1 MDKNKII
8 EGAAKLVAKG
18 AFDKAI
24 REYQKVL
31 DLDPRDM
38 RVLQKMGELYQKKGD
53 NAQAASFFT
62 RVAEIYAQDG
72 FFLKA
77 VALYKQVLKLNP
89 DLVEVNVKLAEL
101 HQHLGLMTEAM
112 AFFQVVVVHHER
124 KGDTKSTFA
133 TLKKMVD
140 LDPENV
146 SSRLKLAE
154 LYAREQM
161 GGEALGEFKRAAE
174 WLERNNRPDE
184 RLRVLE
190 RIAALEPD
198 NVQLARSLAHDYL
211 ARGDHKRALAKLQ
224 LCFKADPR
232 DIPTLNLLAQAF
244 TALNHTSKTLSV
256 YKELAKLYAER
267 NQHAESRDA
276 WGRIERIDPSDADLV
291 AWKASQRPAAAAPRE
306 APAPA
311 PRPARTS
318 VSQAIAAVQAAQPP
332 PPPPPA
338 PAPTPVTLSRE
349 QIQKLLAETDV
360 YVKYGLHD
368 KALEHL
374 RRIFAVDPENLD
386 AHEKAY
392 VIYRS
397 AGQGAQATE
406 QLLNVLRLCTRGLER
421 KRAQPYLDTLLS
433 EAPGHPEMAAFLSVL
448 RPDTVRGLGDPALD
462 EAEEEDVL
470 LAEDGLDSSSDDL
483 ALKSA
488 APGADDE
495 LLAEDDEAML
505 VDDEPAVVDE
515 ALPHRRSARGVVPPA
530 PAFEGYGDAMPY
542 DDAAPDRTEMN
553 DALGA
558 YEPGV
563 ESAVELPPDEEVV
576 LTPAP
581 PPAPPPRAAP
591 PPPPARAAAPPP
603 PPTRAA
609 APPPPPTRA
618 AAPPPPPPAA
628 STVARTAW
636 TQAAYRRPAPAPE
649 PASAPPP
656 PPAPAPRAAPGASNG
671 APARTG
677 ANGAVARPTSSP
689 VLVPPAP
696 PAPAPQAPVRP
707 APKTAVEESGPVTE
721 ELNEASF
728 FLEQGLVEE
737 AREVLD
743 TVELVRPGLPRT
755 AALRDRLAALE
766 AGKAAPRSTPTPA
779 PAPHAVPAAMEPI
792 PVSTGSYNLAEEL
805 ADEIQELGAPPEE
818 PAPAGGDFQYSVEEV
833 FSEFKKGLE
842 RVVPSN
848 DVDTH
853 YDLGIAYKEMG
864 LLDDAVQVFEVA
876 RQGSQGQ
883 PKELDCLTMIG
894 LLQGMRGD
902 LPKAVAAFRDALASP
917 HAGPREASLR
927 YELGLAHEA
936 AGAAGK
942 ALGQYLAVQKAEPG
956 HRDVADRVHRL
967 SATVRPEEDGPARP
981 TAAGRPAPA
990 RPSPPE
996 PAPTAKTRK
1005 VGYL

>member
-1 MDKNKII
+1 MDKTKII
-8 EGAAKLVAKG
+8 EGATKLVAKG

-31 DLDPRDM
+31 DLDPRDV
-38 RVLQKMGELYQKKGD
+38 RTLQKMGELYQKKGD
-53 NAQAASFFT
+53 NPQAASFFT
-62 RVAEIYAQDG
+62 RVAEVYAQDG

-124 KGDTKSTFA
+124 RGDFKATFA
-133 TLKKMVD
+133 TLKRMVD

-161 GGEALGEFKRAAE
+161 GGEALAEFKHAAN

-267 NQHAESRDA
+267 NQHPEARDA
-276 WGRIERIDPSDADLV
+276 WGKIERLDPSDADLL
-291 AWKASQRPAAAAPRE
+291 AWKASHRPTSAAPAPVARPAAPVAG
-306 APAPA
+306 
-311 PRPARTS
+311 ARTS
-318 VSQAIAAVQAAQPP
+318 MSQAIAAVQAAPPPPP

-338 PAPTPVTLSRE
+338 PVTLSRE
-349 QIQKLLAETDV
+349 QIHKLLAETDV

-397 AGQGAQATE
+397 AGQAAQATE

-421 KRAQPYLDTLLS
+421 QRAQPYLDTLLS
-433 EAPGHPEMAAFLSVL
+433 EAPGHPEMPAFLSVL
-448 RPDTVRGLGDPALD
+448 RPGAVRGGPDPALS
-462 EAEEEDVL
+462 AAAGEEEVL
-470 LAEDGLDSSSDDL
+470 LADDGLDASSDDL
-483 ALKSA
+483 ALRSA
-488 APGADDE
+488 APGAEDE
-495 LLAEDDEAML
+495 LLAEDDEAVL
-505 VDDEPAVVDE
+505 VDDGPGARAGQARADEP
-515 ALPHRRSARGVVPPA
+515 LTSRRGSVLVPP
-530 PAFEGYGDAMPY
+530 PPDVEDYGDAMPY
-542 DDAAPDRTEMN
+542 EEAAERTEMN

-558 YEPGV
+558 YDPGV

-581 PPAPPPRAAP
+581 PPPPPPRPAVSNGAVARAAPAPSVTGRMASAGNNGAVARPAPAPSVSNGAFTRAAPSAAP
-591 PPPPARAAAPPP
+591 PLRA
-603 PPTRAA
+603 PT
-609 APPPPPTRA
+609 
-618 AAPPPPPPAA
+618 PPPPPPAPERA
-628 STVARTAW
+628 S
-636 TQAAYRRPAPAPE
+636 
-649 PASAPPP
+649 
-656 PPAPAPRAAPGASNG
+656 PRAT
-671 APARTG
+671 AR
-677 ANGAVARPTSSP
+677 S
-689 VLVPPAP
+689 VP
-696 PAPAPQAPVRP
+696 
-707 APKTAVEESGPVTE
+707 EESGPVSE

-728 FLEQGLVEE
+728 FLDQGLLDE

-766 AGKAAPRSTPTPA
+766 ASRAAQPSIPTPPPAPRSPP
-779 PAPHAVPAAMEPI
+779 PGVEPI

-805 ADEIQELGAPPEE
+805 AGELQDLGPALEE
-818 PAPAGGDFQYSVEEV
+818 PVATADFQYSVEEV

-842 RVVPSN
+842 GVVQRG

-883 PKELDCLTMIG
+883 PKEVDCLTMIG
-894 LLQGMRGD
+894 LLHGMRGE
-902 LPKAVAAFRDALASP
+902 PQRAVAAFRDALGSP
-917 HAGPREASLR
+917 HAGPREMSLR

-936 AGAAGK
+936 AGATGK
-942 ALGQYLAVQKAEPG
+942 ALGHYLSVQRAEPG
-956 HRDVADRVHRL
+956 HRDVQDRVRRL
-967 SATVRPEEDGPARP
+967 SATVRPEEDGPSWSDGLA
-981 TAAGRPAPA
+981 TAGRPVPP
-990 RPSPPE
+990 RPSPTE
-996 PAPTAKTRK
+996 PASAVPAKSRK

>member
-1 MDKNKII
+1 
-8 EGAAKLVAKG
+8 
-18 AFDKAI
+18 
-24 REYQKVL
+24 
-31 DLDPRDM
+31 
-38 RVLQKMGELYQKKGD
+38 
-53 NAQAASFFT
+53 
-62 RVAEIYAQDG
+62 
-72 FFLKA
+72 LKA

-89 DLVEVNVKLAEL
+89 ELVEVNVKLAEL

-112 AFFQVVVVHHER
+112 AFFQVVVAHHER
-124 KGDTKSTFA
+124 KGDTRATFA

-161 GGEALGEFKRAAE
+161 GGEALSEFKHAAA

-232 DIPTLNLLAQAF
+232 DIPTLVLLAQAF

-256 YKELAKLYAER
+256 YKELAKLHAER
-267 NQHAESRDA
+267 NQHAEARDA
-276 WGRIERIDPSDADLV
+276 WGKIERLDPSDADLL
-291 AWKASQRPAAAAPRE
+291 AWKASQRQPAAAAPP
-306 APAPA
+306 PAAA

-318 VSQAIAAVQAAQPP
+318 VSQAIAQVQAAAPP
-332 PPPPPA
+332 PRPTPPPA
-338 PAPTPVTLSRE
+338 PVTLSRE

-397 AGQGAQATE
+397 AGQAAQATE

-433 EAPGHPEMAAFLSVL
+433 EAPGHPEMPAFLSVL
-448 RPDTVRGLGDPALD
+448 RPESVRGGADPALLS
-462 EAEEEDVL
+462 AEGDEDVL
-470 LAEDGLDSSSDDL
+470 LADDGLDASSDDL
-483 ALKSA
+483 ALRNA
-488 APGADDE
+488 GPGSEDE

-505 VDDEPAVVDE
+505 VDEEPEPLGSDEP
-515 ALPHRRSARGVVPPA
+515 LPGRRGSGA
-530 PAFEGYGDAMPY
+530 PSPGAEGYGDAMPY
-542 DDAAPDRTEMN
+542 EDEGAERTQMN
-553 DALGA
+553 DALGP
-558 YEPGV
+558 YDPGV
-563 ESAVELPPDEEVV
+563 ESAVELAPEQEVE
-576 LTPAP
+576 LTPP
-581 PPAPPPRAAP
+581 P
-591 PPPPARAAAPPP
+591 PPPPARS
-603 PPTRAA
+603 
-609 APPPPPTRA
+609 
-618 AAPPPPPPAA
+618 PPPAA
-628 STVARTAW
+628 RAAPPAPPPAAVSPARTAW
-636 TQAAYRRPAPAPE
+636 TQAAYRRPQPEPVAAPPSPPAPAARPV
-649 PASAPPP
+649 PPGANGAVTRAPAPPP
-656 PPAPAPRAAPGASNG
+656 PPPALAPTGRMAPGGTNGAYTRAAPAQVLVPPPPQP
-671 APARTG
+671 APPPPTRAPPP
-677 ANGAVARPTSSP
+677 AAVARPTQKS
-689 VLVPPAP
+689 AP
-696 PAPAPQAPVRP
+696 
-707 APKTAVEESGPVTE
+707 EESGPVTE

-728 FLEQGLVEE
+728 FLDQGMVDE
-737 AREVLD
+737 AREVLE

-755 AALRDRLAALE
+755 AALRERLASVE
-766 AGKAAPRSTPTPA
+766 AAKAAQPARLTPPPGPRAA
-779 PAPHAVPAAMEPI
+779 PPGVDPI

-805 ADEIQELGAPPEE
+805 ADELQELGSPPEE
-818 PAPAGGDFQYSVEEV
+818 PPAATGDFQYSVEEV

-842 RVVPSN
+842 RVVQRS

-876 RQGSQGQ
+876 RQGCEGQ
-883 PKELDCLTMIG
+883 PKELDCLTMVG
-894 LLQGMRGD
+894 LLQGMRGEHQR
-902 LPKAVAAFRDALASP
+902 AVAAFRDALATP
-917 HAGPREASLR
+917 HAGPREVSLR
-927 YELGLAHEA
+927 FELGLAHEA
-936 AGAAGK
+936 AGAPGK

-956 HRDVADRVHRL
+956 YRDVADRVRSL

-981 TAAGRPAPA
+981 APGAAAGRPAPT
-990 RPSPPE
+990 RPSPPD

>member
-1 MDKNKII
+1 MRADAGALSMDKNKII
-8 EGAAKLVAKG
+8 DGAAKLVAKG

-24 REYQKVL
+24 REYQKVV
-31 DLDPRDM
+31 DLDPRDV
-38 RVLQKMGELYQKKGD
+38 RVLQKMGELFQKKGD
-53 NAQAASFFT
+53 NPQAASFFT
-62 RVAEIYAQDG
+62 RVAEVYAQDG

-89 DLVEVNVKLAEL
+89 ELVEVNVKLAEL

-112 AFFQVVVVHHER
+112 AFFQVVVAHHER
-124 KGDTKSTFA
+124 RGDTRATFA

-161 GGEALGEFKRAAE
+161 GGEALAEFKRSAE

-267 NQHAESRDA
+267 SQHAEARDA
-276 WGRIERIDPSDADLV
+276 WGRIERIDPSDADLM
-291 AWKASQRPAAAAPRE
+291 AWKASQRTSAAPPQ
-306 APAPA
+306 APAA

-318 VSQAIAAVQAAQPP
+318 VSQAIAAVQSAAPP
-332 PPPPPA
+332 SPPPA
-338 PAPTPVTLSRE
+338 PVQAPVSLSRD
-349 QIQKLLAETDV
+349 QIHKLLAETDV

-397 AGQGAQATE
+397 AGQAVQATE

-421 KRAQPYLDTLLS
+421 KRAQPFLDTLLA
-433 EAPGHPEMAAFLSVL
+433 EAPGHPEMPAFLSVL
-448 RPDTVRGLGDPALD
+448 RPEAVRGGQDEGLDDAGD
-462 EAEEEDVL
+462 EEVL
-470 LAEDGLDSSSDDL
+470 LPDDAMEVSADDL
-483 ALKSA
+483 ALRSA
-488 APGADDE
+488 TPGGDDE
-495 LLAEDDEAML
+495 LLAEDEEAML
-505 VDDEPAVVDE
+505 VDEASGPAHPVADEPLGNARPGARSGAV
-515 ALPHRRSARGVVPPA
+515 LVPP
-530 PAFEGYGDAMPY
+530 PPQMDGYGDATPY
-542 DDAAPDRTEMN
+542 AEGSGEHTQMTETI
-553 DALGA
+553 GA

-563 ESAVELPPDEEVV
+563 ESAVELPPEGVEEEVV
-576 LTPAP
+576 LTPTPPPPRPAPASRTFP
-581 PPAPPPRAAP
+581 PPAPPP
-591 PPPPARAAAPPP
+591 AAATPG
-603 PPTRAA
+603 
-609 APPPPPTRA
+609 
-618 AAPPPPPPAA
+618 
-628 STVARTAW
+628 RTAW
-636 TQAAYRRPAPAPE
+636 TQAAYRRPEQAPAP
-649 PASAPPP
+649 APPP
-656 PPAPAPRAAPGASNG
+656 PPSPVARTTNGAYNRAPAP
-671 APARTG
+671 
-677 ANGAVARPTSSP
+677 
-689 VLVPPAP
+689 P
-696 PAPAPQAPVRP
+696 PAPASPPRAVPAGSNGAFARPVPAAPPPPARP
-707 APKTAVEESGPVTE
+707 AAKSSPEESGPVTE
-721 ELNEASF
+721 ELNEAGF
-728 FLEQGLVEE
+728 FLDQGLLGE

-755 AALRDRLAALE
+755 AALRERLAALE
-766 AGKAAPRSTPTPA
+766 ASRAAQPSRLTPPPAPRPSPLGT
-779 PAPHAVPAAMEPI
+779 EPI
-792 PVSTGSYNLAEEL
+792 PVRTGSYNLADEL
-805 ADEIQELGAPPEE
+805 ADELEDLGGAAAEEE
-818 PAPAGGDFQYSVEEV
+818 PPAPVGDLQYSVEEV
-833 FSEFKKGLE
+833 FTEFKKGLE
-842 RVVPSN
+842 RVVQHN

-876 RQGSQGQ
+876 REGSHGQ
-883 PKELDCLTMIG
+883 PKEIDCLTMIG
-894 LLQGMRGD
+894 LLHGMRGE
-902 LPKAVAAFRDALASP
+902 PQKALAAFQDALASP
-917 HAGPREASLR
+917 HAAAREVSLR
-927 YELGLAHEA
+927 FELGLAHEA
-936 AGAAGK
+936 AGAGGK
-942 ALGQYLAVQKAEPG
+942 ALGQYLAVQRAEPG
-956 HRDVADRVHRL
+956 HRDVAERVRRL
-967 SATVRPEEDGPARP
+967 AAMVRPEEDGGARP
-981 TAAGRPAPA
+981 GSTTTGGRPVPT
-990 RPSPPE
+990 RPSPAE
-996 PAPTAKTRK
+996 QAPTASTKSRK

>member
-31 DLDPRDM
+31 DLDPRDV

-53 NAQAASFFT
+53 NPQAASFFT
-62 RVAEIYAQDG
+62 RVAEVYAQDG

-112 AFFQVVVVHHER
+112 AFFQVVVAHHER
-124 KGDTKSTFA
+124 KGDSKATFA

-161 GGEALGEFKRAAE
+161 GGEALAEFKRAAD
-174 WLERNNRPDE
+174 WLDRNNRPDE

-211 ARGDHKRALAKLQ
+211 SRGDHKRALAKLQ

-232 DIPTLNLLAQAF
+232 DIPTLVLLAQAF

-256 YKELAKLYAER
+256 YKELAKLFAER

-276 WGRIERIDPSDADLV
+276 WGKIERLDPADPDLL
-291 AWKASQRPAAAAPRE
+291 AWKASHRPAAAVPQ
-306 APAPA
+306 PAA

-318 VSQAIAAVQAAQPP
+318 VSQAIAAVQAAPPPPP

-338 PAPTPVTLSRE
+338 PAPVSLSRE

-374 RRIFAVDPENLD
+374 RRVFAVDPENLD

-433 EAPGHPEMAAFLSVL
+433 EAPGHPEMPAFLAVL
-448 RPDTVRGLGDPALD
+448 RPESVRGGPDPALMDSGGD
-462 EAEEEDVL
+462 EEVL
-470 LAEDGLDSSSDDL
+470 LADDGLDASSDDL
-483 ALKSA
+483 ALRNA
-488 APGADDE
+488 APGGEDE

-505 VDDEPAVVDE
+505 VDEPPEPARVSVAADEPLAPRRPGVRVPSPLGVD
-515 ALPHRRSARGVVPPA
+515 
-530 PAFEGYGDAMPY
+530 GYGDAMPY
-542 DDAAPDRTEMN
+542 GDERTEMN

-558 YEPGV
+558 YEAGV

-581 PPAPPPRAAP
+581 PAPLPDCARRPRG
-591 PPPPARAAAPPP
+591 PARSAGQPHRSTGDRHPGGVRP
-603 PPTRAA
+603 ERA
-609 APPPPPTRA
+609 
-618 AAPPPPPPAA
+618 
-628 STVARTAW
+628 
-636 TQAAYRRPAPAPE
+636 PAPAP
-649 PASAPPP
+649 ATSARPVPSGTNG
-656 PPAPAPRAAPGASNG
+656 AVTRAAPRRSWC
-671 APARTG
+671 PCLL
-677 ANGAVARPTSSP
+677 RPSGSR
-689 VLVPPAP
+689 LL
-696 PAPAPQAPVRP
+696 RP
-707 APKTAVEESGPVTE
+707 SAH
-721 ELNEASF
+721 
-728 FLEQGLVEE
+728 
-737 AREVLD
+737 
-743 TVELVRPGLPRT
+743 RPGSR
-755 AALRDRLAALE
+755 
-766 AGKAAPRSTPTPA
+766 
-779 PAPHAVPAAMEPI
+779 
-792 PVSTGSYNLAEEL
+792 
-805 ADEIQELGAPPEE
+805 
-818 PAPAGGDFQYSVEEV
+818 
-833 FSEFKKGLE
+833 
-842 RVVPSN
+842 
-848 DVDTH
+848 
-853 YDLGIAYKEMG
+853 
-864 LLDDAVQVFEVA
+864 A
-876 RQGSQGQ
+876 R
-883 PKELDCLTMIG
+883 
-894 LLQGMRGD
+894 
-902 LPKAVAAFRDALASP
+902 ASP
-917 HAGPREASLR
+917 RR
-927 YELGLAHEA
+927 
-936 AGAAGK
+936 
-942 ALGQYLAVQKAEPG
+942 
-956 HRDVADRVHRL
+956 
-967 SATVRPEEDGPARP
+967 
-981 TAAGRPAPA
+981 AGRSA
-990 RPSPPE
+990 RS
-996 PAPTAKTRK
+996 
-1005 VGYL
+1005 

>member
-31 DLDPRDM
+31 DLDPRDV

-53 NAQAASFFT
+53 NPQAASFFT
-62 RVAEIYAQDG
+62 RVAEVYAQDG

-89 DLVEVNVKLAEL
+89 DLVEINVKLAEL

-112 AFFQVVVVHHER
+112 AFFQVVVAHHER
-124 KGDTKSTFA
+124 KGDTKATFA
-133 TLKKMVD
+133 ILKKMVD

-161 GGEALGEFKRAAE
+161 GGEALTEFKRSAE

-198 NVQLARSLAHDYL
+198 NVSLARSLAHDYL

-244 TALNHTSKTLSV
+244 TALNHVSKTLSV

-267 NQHAESRDA
+267 NQHTEAREA
-276 WGRIERIDPSDADLV
+276 WGRIERLDPADADLV
-291 AWKASQRPAAAAPRE
+291 AWKHSQRPAAAPPP
-306 APAPA
+306 PAA

-318 VSQAIAAVQAAQPP
+318 VSQAIAAVQAAAPP
-332 PPPPPA
+332 PPPPQA
-338 PAPTPVTLSRE
+338 APVTLSRD
-349 QIQKLLAETDV
+349 QIHKLLAETDV

-392 VIYRS
+392 IIYRS

-421 KRAQPYLDTLLS
+421 KRAQAYLDTLLS
-433 EAPGHPEMAAFLSVL
+433 EAPGHPEMAAFLAVL
-448 RPDTVRGLGDPALD
+448 RPEAVRGGPDPGLMGAG
-462 EAEEEDVL
+462 EEEVL
-470 LAEDGLDSSSDDL
+470 LADDGLDASSDDL
-483 ALKSA
+483 ALRNA
-488 APGADDE
+488 GPGAMDDE
-495 LLAEDDEAML
+495 LLVEDDEAML
-505 VDDEPAVVDE
+505 VEEEPEPVSVAADEPLPRRPSPSAV
-515 ALPHRRSARGVVPPA
+515 LVPPA
-530 PAFEGYGDAMPY
+530 PVMEGYGDAMPY
-542 DDAAPDRTEMN
+542 GDEGDRTEMN

-558 YEPGV
+558 YDAGV
-563 ESAVELPPDEEVV
+563 ESAVELPPEEEVV
-576 LTPAP
+576 LTPSPPPAP
-581 PPAPPPRAAP
+581 RSPVPAARAAPPAPPPEAP
-591 PPPPARAAAPPP
+591 P
-603 PPTRAA
+603 
-609 APPPPPTRA
+609 
-618 AAPPPPPPAA
+618 
-628 STVARTAW
+628 ARTAW
-636 TQAAYRRPAPAPE
+636 TQAAYRRPPPPPAVAAPASP
-649 PASAPPP
+649 PAPNGAVARSTAPVPPAPATPRTTDRMAAAGANGAFTRAGTSSVLVPPPPPPRHTP
-656 PPAPAPRAAPGASNG
+656 PPAPAP
-671 APARTG
+671 
-677 ANGAVARPTSSP
+677 
-689 VLVPPAP
+689 
-696 PAPAPQAPVRP
+696 VRP
-707 APKTAVEESGPVTE
+707 ATRGAPEESGPVTE

-728 FLEQGLVEE
+728 FLDQGLLDE
-737 AREVLD
+737 AREGLE

-755 AALRDRLAALE
+755 AALRERLAALE
-766 AGKAAPRSTPTPA
+766 TSKAAAPSLTPPPARSLTPPPA
-779 PAPHAVPAAMEPI
+779 PRAEPPGVEPI
-792 PVSTGSYNLAEEL
+792 PVGTGSYNLAEEL
-805 ADEIQELGAPPEE
+805 ADELEELGPPPEE
-818 PAPAGGDFQYSVEEV
+818 PAAAGADFQYSVEEV

-842 RVVPSN
+842 RVVQST

-876 RQGSQGQ
+876 RQACQGQ
-883 PKELDCLTMIG
+883 PREVDCLTMIG
-894 LLQGMRGD
+894 LLQGMRND
-902 LPKAVAAFRDALASP
+902 PQRAVAAFRDALASP
-917 HAGPREASLR
+917 HGTPREVSLR

-936 AGAAGK
+936 ASAPGK
-942 ALGQYLAVQKAEPG
+942 ALGQYLAVQKAEPA
-956 HRDVADRVHRL
+956 HRDVAERVRRL
-967 SATVRPEEDGPARP
+967 SATARPEEDGPPRP
-981 TAAGRPAPA
+981 TTASSPTGRPAPT
-990 RPSPPE
+990 RPAAPE
-996 PAPTAKTRK
+996 PSPTAKTRK

>member
-31 DLDPRDM
+31 DLDPRDV
-38 RVLQKMGELYQKKGD
+38 RVLQKMGELYQKKAD
-53 NAQAASFFT
+53 NPQAASFFT
-62 RVAEIYAQDG
+62 RVAEVYAQDG

-112 AFFQVVVVHHER
+112 AFFQVVVAHHER
-124 KGDTKSTFA
+124 KGDSKATFA

-161 GGEALGEFKRAAE
+161 GGEALAEFKRAAD

-232 DIPTLNLLAQAF
+232 DIPTLVLLAQAF

-256 YKELAKLYAER
+256 YKELAKLHAER
-267 NQHAESRDA
+267 NQHAESREA
-276 WGRIERIDPSDADLV
+276 WGKIERIDPADPDLL
-291 AWKASQRPAAAAPRE
+291 AWKASQRAVAAVAQPAAPR
-306 APAPA
+306 A
-311 PRPARTS
+311 ARTS
-318 VSQAIAAVQAAQPP
+318 VSQAIAAVQAAVPPPP

-338 PAPTPVTLSRE
+338 PVTLSRE
-349 QIQKLLAETDV
+349 QIHKLLAETDV

-374 RRIFAVDPENLD
+374 RRIFAVDPENLE

-433 EAPGHPEMAAFLSVL
+433 EAPGHPEMPAFLAVL
-448 RPDTVRGLGDPALD
+448 RPESVRGGADPALMAAGGD
-462 EAEEEDVL
+462 EEVL
-470 LAEDGLDSSSDDL
+470 LADDGLDVSSDDL
-483 ALKSA
+483 ALRNAS
-488 APGADDE
+488 PGGEDE

-505 VDDEPAVVDE
+505 VDEPPEPVAADEPLA
-515 ALPHRRSARGVVPPA
+515 PRRGPGVLVPP
-530 PAFEGYGDAMPY
+530 PPGVDGYGDAMPY
-542 DDAAPDRTEMN
+542 GDEGAERTEMN

-558 YEPGV
+558 YESGV
-563 ESAVELPPDEEVV
+563 ESEVELPPDEEVV

-581 PPAPPPRAAP
+581 PPPP
-591 PPPPARAAAPPP
+591 
-603 PPTRAA
+603 
-609 APPPPPTRA
+609 
-618 AAPPPPPPAA
+618 
-628 STVARTAW
+628 
-636 TQAAYRRPAPAPE
+636 RPAPAAPPTGRS
-649 PASAPPP
+649 PASGTQSAFPRTAPAPATGARP
-656 PPAPAPRAAPGASNG
+656 VPAGTNGAAARTAPAPAPARVAARG
-671 APARTG
+671 AP
-677 ANGAVARPTSSP
+677 
-689 VLVPPAP
+689 
-696 PAPAPQAPVRP
+696 
-707 APKTAVEESGPVTE
+707 EESGPVSE
-721 ELNEASF
+721 ELNEAGF
-728 FLEQGLVEE
+728 FLDQGLLDE

-766 AGKAAPRSTPTPA
+766 AAKAAQPSIPTPPPTPRAA
-779 PAPHAVPAAMEPI
+779 PPGVEPI
-792 PVSTGSYNLAEEL
+792 PVRTGSYNLAEEL
-805 ADEIQELGAPPEE
+805 ADELQELGPAPEE
-818 PAPAGGDFQYSVEEV
+818 PEPAAGGDLQYSVEEV

-842 RVVPSN
+842 RVVQRS

-864 LLDDAVQVFEVA
+864 LLDDAIAVFDVA
-876 RQGSQGQ
+876 RQGCQGQ
-883 PKELDCLTMIG
+883 PKELDCLTMMG
-894 LLQGMRGD
+894 LLHGMRGE
-902 LPKAVAAFRDALASP
+902 PQRAVAAFRDALAGP
-917 HAGPREASLR
+917 HAGPREVSLR

-942 ALGQYLAVQKAEPG
+942 ALGQFLAVQKAEPG
-956 HRDVADRVHRL
+956 HRDVAERVRRL

-981 TAAGRPAPA
+981 TAAGRPAPT

-996 PAPTAKTRK
+996 PAPTVPAKTRK

>member
-31 DLDPRDM
+31 DLDPRDV
-38 RVLQKMGELYQKKGD
+38 RVLQKMGELYQKKAD
-53 NAQAASFFT
+53 NPQAASFFT
-62 RVAEIYAQDG
+62 RVAEVYAQDG

-112 AFFQVVVVHHER
+112 AFFQVVVAHHER
-124 KGDTKSTFA
+124 KGDSKATFA

-161 GGEALGEFKRAAE
+161 GGEALAEFKRAAD

-190 RIAALEPD
+190 RIASLEPD

-267 NQHAESRDA
+267 NQHAEARDA
-276 WGRIERIDPSDADLV
+276 WGKIERLDPADPDLV
-291 AWKASQRPAAAAPRE
+291 VWKTSQRPVAAARDPAP
-306 APAPA
+306 PA

-318 VSQAIAAVQAAQPP
+318 VSQAIAAVQAASP

-338 PAPTPVTLSRE
+338 PPTPVTLSRE

-421 KRAQPYLDTLLS
+421 RRAQPYLDTLLS
-433 EAPGHPEMAAFLSVL
+433 EAPGHPEMPAFLSVL
-448 RPDTVRGLGDPALD
+448 RPDAVRGGADPALMGVGD
-462 EAEEEDVL
+462 EEEVL
-470 LAEDGLDSSSDDL
+470 LAEDGLDASSDDL

-488 APGADDE
+488 APGAEDE
-495 LLAEDDEAML
+495 LLAEDDEAVL
-505 VDDEPAVVDE
+505 VDEEPEPADEPLADRRGSAV
-515 ALPHRRSARGVVPPA
+515 LVPP
-530 PAFEGYGDAMPY
+530 PPEVEGYGDAMPY
-542 DDAAPDRTEMN
+542 EEEAVDRTEMN

-558 YEPGV
+558 YESGV

-591 PPPPARAAAPPP
+591 PPPPARAAAPAPKAP
-603 PPTRAA
+603 EA
-609 APPPPPTRA
+609 APPL
-618 AAPPPPPPAA
+618 
-628 STVARTAW
+628 ARTGW
-636 TQAAYRRPAPAPE
+636 TQAAYRRPAPAPA
-649 PASAPPP
+649 PAHP
-656 PPAPAPRAAPGASNG
+656 PPAPA
-671 APARTG
+671 ARTG
-677 ANGAVARPTSSP
+677 ANGAVARTAPAASPAAGANGAYTRAASTS
-689 VLVPPAP
+689 VLVPPP
-696 PAPAPQAPVRP
+696 PPALAPAPQASRPVP
-707 APKTAVEESGPVTE
+707 KAAPEESGPVTE

-728 FLEQGLVEE
+728 FLDQGLIDE

-743 TVELVRPGLPRT
+743 TVALVRPGLPRT
-755 AALRDRLAALE
+755 AALRERLAALE
-766 AGKAAPRSTPTPA
+766 AGKTAQPSTPTP
-779 PAPHAVPAAMEPI
+779 PPGPRAVPPGVEPI
-792 PVSTGSYNLAEEL
+792 PVRTGSYNLAEEL
-805 ADEIQELGAPPEE
+805 ADELQELGAPAEE
-818 PAPAGGDFQYSVEEV
+818 LAPAGGDFQYSVEEV

-842 RVVPSN
+842 RVVQPT

-883 PKELDCLTMIG
+883 PKEVDCLTMIG

-902 LPKAVAAFRDALASP
+902 PPRAVAAFRDALASP
-917 HAGPREASLR
+917 HAGPREVSLR

-942 ALGQYLAVQKAEPG
+942 ALGQYLVVQNAEPG
-956 HRDVADRVHRL
+956 HRDVANRVHRL

-981 TAAGRPAPA
+981 TTAGRPAPT

>member
-31 DLDPRDM
+31 ELDPRDV

-53 NAQAASFFT
+53 NPQAASFFT
-62 RVAEIYAQDG
+62 RVAEVYAQDG

-112 AFFQVVVVHHER
+112 AFFQVVVAHHER
-124 KGDTKSTFA
+124 KGDSKATFA

-154 LYAREQM
+154 LYARDQM
-161 GGEALGEFKRAAE
+161 GGEALTEFKRAAD

-190 RIAALEPD
+190 RIASLEPD

-232 DIPTLNLLAQAF
+232 DIPTLILLAQAF

-256 YKELAKLYAER
+256 YKELAKLHAER
-267 NQHAESRDA
+267 HQHAESRDA
-276 WGRIERIDPSDADLV
+276 WGKIERLDPSDPDLL
-291 AWKASQRPAAAAPRE
+291 AWKASQRPAAV
-306 APAPA
+306 APAPAA

-318 VSQAIAAVQAAQPP
+318 VSQAIAAVQAAAPPPP

-338 PAPTPVTLSRE
+338 PAAPVSLTRE
-349 QIQKLLAETDV
+349 QIHKLLAETDV

-392 VIYRS
+392 IIYRA

-421 KRAQPYLDTLLS
+421 QRAQAYLDTLLS
-433 EAPGHPEMAAFLSVL
+433 EAPGHPEMPAFLAVL
-448 RPDTVRGLGDPALD
+448 RPGAVRGGADPALD
-462 EAEEEDVL
+462 AAGDEEVL
-470 LAEDGLDSSSDDL
+470 LADEGLESSSDDL
-483 ALKSA
+483 ALRSA
-488 APGADDE
+488 APGGDEE
-495 LLAEDDEAML
+495 LLAEDDEAVL
-505 VDDEPAVVDE
+505 VDEEPGPSPLRGGADEPLTGRRAGAV
-515 ALPHRRSARGVVPPA
+515 LVPP
-530 PAFEGYGDAMPY
+530 PPGVEGYGDAMPY
-542 DDAAPDRTEMN
+542 GDERTEMN

-581 PPAPPPRAAP
+581 LPPPPPRPA
-591 PPPPARAAAPPP
+591 PARAAAPPP
-603 PPTRAA
+603 APTGRMASAGTNGAFARSVPAPAPGPTVRPAPVGTNGALRRGAPSPPA
-609 APPPPPTRA
+609 APPPA
-618 AAPPPPPPAA
+618 LAPPAA
-628 STVARTAW
+628 ARI
-636 TQAAYRRPAPAPE
+636 
-649 PASAPPP
+649 
-656 PPAPAPRAAPGASNG
+656 
-671 APARTG
+671 
-677 ANGAVARPTSSP
+677 SP
-689 VLVPPAP
+689 
-696 PAPAPQAPVRP
+696 
-707 APKTAVEESGPVTE
+707 EESGPITE

-728 FLEQGLVEE
+728 FLDQGLLDE

-755 AALRDRLAALE
+755 ATLRDRLAALE
-766 AGKAAPRSTPTPA
+766 AARDAQPSTPTPPPRAA
-779 PAPHAVPAAMEPI
+779 PPGVGPI
-792 PVSTGSYNLAEEL
+792 PVRTGSYNLAEEL
-805 ADEIQELGAPPEE
+805 ADELEELGPAPEE
-818 PAPAGGDFQYSVEEV
+818 EPTPAPVADLQYSVEEV
-833 FSEFKKGLE
+833 FTEFKKGLE
-842 RVVPSN
+842 RVVQRG

-876 RQGSQGQ
+876 RQGCPGQ
-883 PKELDCLTMIG
+883 PKEVDCLTMIG
-894 LLQGMRGD
+894 LLQGMRGEPQ
-902 LPKAVAAFRDALASP
+902 LAVAAFRDALASP
-917 HAGPREASLR
+917 HAGPREVSLR
-927 YELGLAHEA
+927 YELALAHEA
-936 AGAAGK
+936 AGAGGK
-942 ALGQYLAVQKAEPG
+942 ALGQYLAIEKAEPN
-956 HRDVADRVHRL
+956 HRDVADRVRRL
-967 SATVRPEEDGPARP
+967 SATVRPEDDGPGRLASSVAARP
-981 TAAGRPAPA
+981 VPTRPSPADPAPA
-990 RPSPPE
+990 VP
-996 PAPTAKTRK
+996 AKTRK

>member
-31 DLDPRDM
+31 DLDPRDV

-53 NAQAASFFT
+53 NPQAASFFT
-62 RVAEIYAQDG
+62 RVAEVYAQDG

-112 AFFQVVVVHHER
+112 AFFQVVVAHHER
-124 KGDTKSTFA
+124 KGDTKATFA

-161 GGEALGEFKRAAE
+161 GGEALAEFKRAAD
-174 WLERNNRPDE
+174 WLERNSRPDE

-198 NVQLARSLAHDYL
+198 NVQLARNLAHDYL

-232 DIPTLNLLAQAF
+232 DIPTLVLLAQAF

-256 YKELAKLYAER
+256 YKELAKLHAER
-267 NQHAESRDA
+267 NQHLESSEA
-276 WGRIERIDPSDADLV
+276 WGKIERIDPADADLL
-291 AWKASQRPAAAAPRE
+291 AWKASQRPAAAVPQ
-306 APAPA
+306 PGA

-318 VSQAIAAVQAAQPP
+318 VSQAIAAAQAAPPP

-338 PAPTPVTLSRE
+338 SAPVTLSRE

-392 VIYRS
+392 VIYRA
-397 AGQGAQATE
+397 AGHGAQATE

-433 EAPGHPEMAAFLSVL
+433 EAPGHPEMPAFLAVL
-448 RPDTVRGLGDPALD
+448 RPEAVRGGLDPALMAAGGD
-462 EAEEEDVL
+462 EEVL
-470 LAEDGLDSSSDDL
+470 LADDALDASSDDL
-483 ALKSA
+483 ALRNA
-488 APGADDE
+488 GPGGDDE

-505 VDDEPAVVDE
+505 VDEEPEPEPVSVATDEPLA
-515 ALPHRRSARGVVPPA
+515 ARHGVLVPP
-530 PAFEGYGDAMPY
+530 PPEVDGYGDAMPY
-542 DDAAPDRTEMN
+542 GDEGAERTERN

-558 YEPGV
+558 YEAGV
-563 ESAVELPPDEEVV
+563 ESAVELPPDEELV

-581 PPAPPPRAAP
+581 PPAPPPRATP
-591 PPPPARAAAPPP
+591 GARA
-603 PPTRAA
+603 
-609 APPPPPTRA
+609 
-618 AAPPPPPPAA
+618 
-628 STVARTAW
+628 
-636 TQAAYRRPAPAPE
+636 
-649 PASAPPP
+649 
-656 PPAPAPRAAPGASNG
+656 
-671 APARTG
+671 
-677 ANGAVARPTSSP
+677 
-689 VLVPPAP
+689 VPPAP
-696 PAPAPQAPVRP
+696 QASPGGMPPAFTQSAFPRSGPAPAAGTGDRPVPPAGSGPAARSAPVLARAPEPVSP
-707 APKTAVEESGPVTE
+707 ATTGRRTSAATNGAASRAAGKGVPEESGPVTE

-728 FLEQGLVEE
+728 FLDQGLLGE

-766 AGKAAPRSTPTPA
+766 AGKAAQPSTPTPPPRPRAA
-779 PAPHAVPAAMEPI
+779 PPGVEPI
-792 PVSTGSYNLAEEL
+792 PVRTGSYNLAEEL
-805 ADEIQELGAPPEE
+805 ADELQELG
-818 PAPAGGDFQYSVEEV
+818 PAPEDESTPVAGGDFQYSVEEV

-842 RVVPSN
+842 RVVQRN
-848 DVDTH
+848 DVETH

-864 LLDDAVQVFEVA
+864 LLDDAVAVFEVA
-876 RQGSQGQ
+876 RQGCQGQ
-883 PKELDCLTMIG
+883 PKEVDCLTMIG
-894 LLQGMRGD
+894 LLQGMRGE
-902 LPKAVAAFRDALASP
+902 PQRAVAAFRDALASP
-917 HAGPREASLR
+917 HASAREMSLR
-927 YELGLAHEA
+927 YELALAHEA
-936 AGAAGK
+936 AGAGGK

-956 HRDVADRVHRL
+956 HRDVADRVRRL
-967 SATVRPEEDGPARP
+967 SATVRPEDDGPIRP
-981 TAAGRPAPA
+981 AAGASATGRPAPT

-996 PAPTAKTRK
+996 PAPTVPAKTRK

>member
-31 DLDPRDM
+31 DLDPRDV
-38 RVLQKMGELYQKKGD
+38 RVLQKMGELYQKKAD
-53 NAQAASFFT
+53 NPQAASFFT
-62 RVAEIYAQDG
+62 RVAEVYAQDG

-112 AFFQVVVVHHER
+112 AFFQVVVAHHER
-124 KGDTKSTFA
+124 KGDSKATFA

-161 GGEALGEFKRAAE
+161 GGEALAEFKRAAD
-174 WLERNNRPDE
+174 WLERNKRPDE

-232 DIPTLNLLAQAF
+232 DIPTLVLLAQAF
-244 TALNHTSKTLSV
+244 NALNHTSKTLSV
-256 YKELAKLYAER
+256 YKELAKLHAER
-267 NQHAESRDA
+267 AQHAESRDA
-276 WGRIERIDPSDADLV
+276 WGKVERIDPADPDLL
-291 AWKASQRPAAAAPRE
+291 AWKASQRAAAAVPQ
-306 APAPA
+306 PAA
-311 PRPARTS
+311 PRAARTS
-318 VSQAIAAVQAAQPP
+318 VSQAIAAVQAAVPP

-338 PAPTPVTLSRE
+338 PAPVTLSRE
-349 QIQKLLAETDV
+349 QIHKLLAETDV

-397 AGQGAQATE
+397 AGQGAQSTE

-433 EAPGHPEMAAFLSVL
+433 EAPGHPEMPAFLAVL
-448 RPDTVRGLGDPALD
+448 RPESVRGGPDPALMAAD
-462 EAEEEDVL
+462 GEEEVL
-470 LAEDGLDSSSDDL
+470 LADDGLDASSDDL
-483 ALKSA
+483 ALRNAS
-488 APGADDE
+488 PGGEDE

-505 VDDEPAVVDE
+505 VDEPPEPDAADEPLA
-515 ALPHRRSARGVVPPA
+515 PRRGPGVLVPP
-530 PAFEGYGDAMPY
+530 PPGVDGYGDAMPY
-542 DDAAPDRTEMN
+542 GDEGAERTEMN

-558 YEPGV
+558 YESGV
-563 ESAVELPPDEEVV
+563 ESEVELPPDEEVV

-581 PPAPPPRAAP
+581 PPPPR
-591 PPPPARAAAPPP
+591 PARAAGPTGRSPATGTQSAFPRTAPAPAP
-603 PPTRAA
+603 GARPVPAGTNGAA
-609 APPPPPTRA
+609 ARTAPAPATTGRTASPGTNGAFTRVA
-618 AAPPPPPPAA
+618 RSSVVVPPPPPPE
-628 STVARTAW
+628 
-636 TQAAYRRPAPAPE
+636 RPAPAP
-649 PASAPPP
+649 A
-656 PPAPAPRAAPGASNG
+656 RVAARG
-671 APARTG
+671 
-677 ANGAVARPTSSP
+677 
-689 VLVPPAP
+689 VP
-696 PAPAPQAPVRP
+696 
-707 APKTAVEESGPVTE
+707 EESGPVSE
-721 ELNEASF
+721 ELNEAGF
-728 FLEQGLVEE
+728 FLDQGLLDE

-766 AGKAAPRSTPTPA
+766 AARAAQPSIPTPPPAPRAAPPG
-779 PAPHAVPAAMEPI
+779 VEPI
-792 PVSTGSYNLAEEL
+792 PVRTGSYNLAEEL
-805 ADEIQELGAPPEE
+805 ADELQELGPPPEE
-818 PAPAGGDFQYSVEEV
+818 PEPAAGGDLQYSVEEV

-842 RVVPSN
+842 RVVQRG

-864 LLDDAVQVFEVA
+864 LLDDAIAVFDVA
-876 RQGSQGQ
+876 RQGCQGQ
-883 PKELDCLTMIG
+883 PKELDCLTMMG
-894 LLQGMRGD
+894 LLHGMRGE
-902 LPKAVAAFRDALASP
+902 PQRAVAAFRDALAGP
-917 HAGPREASLR
+917 HAGPREVSLR

-942 ALGQYLAVQKAEPG
+942 ALGQFLAVQKAEPG
-956 HRDVADRVHRL
+956 HRDVADRVRRL
-967 SATVRPEEDGPARP
+967 SATVRPEDDGPARP
-981 TAAGRPAPA
+981 TAAGRPAPT

-996 PAPTAKTRK
+996 PAPTVPAKTRK

>member
-18 AFDKAI
+18 ALDKAI

-53 NAQAASFFT
+53 NPQAASFFT
-62 RVAEIYAQDG
+62 RVAEVYAQDG

-89 DLVEVNVKLAEL
+89 DLVEINVKLAEL

-112 AFFQVVVVHHER
+112 AFFQVVVAHHER

-198 NVQLARSLAHDYL
+198 NVQLARNLAHDYL

-256 YKELAKLYAER
+256 HKELAKLYAER

-276 WGRIERIDPSDADLV
+276 WARIERLDPADPDLL
-291 AWKASQRPAAAAPRE
+291 AWKASQRPATPAVRE
-306 APAPA
+306 PPAPA

-318 VSQAIAAVQAAQPP
+318 VSQAIAAVQAAP

-338 PAPTPVTLSRE
+338 PAPTPAPVTLSRE
-349 QIQKLLAETDV
+349 QIHKLLAETDV

-392 VIYRS
+392 IIYRS

-421 KRAQPYLDTLLS
+421 TRAQPYLDTLLS
-433 EAPGHPEMAAFLSVL
+433 EAPGHPEVPAFLSVL
-448 RPDTVRGLGDPALD
+448 RPDATRGGADPALMD
-462 EAEEEDVL
+462 AGEEEEVL

-483 ALKSA
+483 ALRSA
-488 APGADDE
+488 APEADDE

-505 VDDEPAVVDE
+505 VDDEPAATDE
-515 ALPHRRSARGVVPPA
+515 PLDDRADSGVIVLRTPG
-530 PAFEGYGDAMPY
+530 FEGYGDAMPY
-542 DDAAPDRTEMN
+542 EEHAPDRTEMN
-553 DALGA
+553 DALGP

-581 PPAPPPRAAP
+581 PPAPPPRAE
-591 PPPPARAAAPPP
+591 PPAVPPRTAAP
-603 PPTRAA
+603 A
-609 APPPPPTRA
+609 
-618 AAPPPPPPAA
+618 PAA
-628 STVARTAW
+628 STIARTAW
-636 TQAAYRRPAPAPE
+636 TQASYRRPAPAPAVA
-649 PASAPPP
+649 PAPEAPPA
-656 PPAPAPRAAPGASNG
+656 APAPRAIPTMGNG
-671 APARTG
+671 VVARTG
-677 ANGAVARPTSSP
+677 ANGASTRATSPS
-689 VLVPPAP
+689 VLVPPPPTPARAVPKAAP
-696 PAPAPQAPVRP
+696 
-707 APKTAVEESGPVTE
+707 EESGPVTE
-721 ELNEASF
+721 ELNEATF
-728 FLEQGLVEE
+728 FLDQGLVDE

-755 AALRDRLAALE
+755 AALRERLASVE
-766 AGKAAPRSTPTPA
+766 AAKAARSTPTP
-779 PAPHAVPAAMEPI
+779 PPGPHPVPPGVEPI
-792 PVSTGSYNLAEEL
+792 PVSTGNYNLADEL

-818 PAPAGGDFQYSVEEV
+818 PASAGGDFQYSVEEV

-842 RVVPSN
+842 RVVQAG

-864 LLDDAVQVFEVA
+864 LYDDAVQVFEVA

-894 LLQGMRGD
+894 LIQGMRGD
-902 LPKAVAAFRDALASP
+902 APRAVAAFRDALASP
-917 HAGPREASLR
+917 HAGPREVSLR
-927 YELGLAHEA
+927 YELGVAHEA
-936 AGAAGK
+936 AGAMGK
-942 ALGQYLAVQKAEPG
+942 ALGQYLAVQKAEPA
-956 HRDVADRVHRL
+956 HRDVADRVRRL

-981 TAAGRPAPA
+981 AAAGRPASP